1 MVWLSRYGV
10 WAVARYQEVHAV
22 LNDWRTFC
30 SGRGVGMADFAKEKP
45 WRPPNVVLET
55 DPPEHDRARAV
66 LNRVLSPAAM
76 KQLRAGFAAA
86 AEAKVREIVRK
97 SRFDAIAELAQA
109 FPLSVF
115 PDAVGLR
122 RVGRE
127 HLLPTPISPSTHSA
141 RRTSYGSKRSSAPL
155 HTSPGSTSSASVR
168 TSPPAG
174 WARRSMLRPIRARS
188 PRTRHQCWCAR
199 S

>member
-1 MVWLSRYGV
+1 M
-10 WAVARYQEVHAV
+10 ARYQEVHAV

-30 SGRGVGMADFAKEKP
+30 SGRGVGMTDFAKEKP
-45 WRPPNVVLET
+45 WRPPSLVLET

-109 FPLSVF
+109 FRGGTSSLVDPK
-115 PDAVGLR
+115 R
-122 RVGRE
+122 
-127 HLLPTPISPSTHSA
+127 PS
-141 RRTSYGSKRSSAPL
+141 
-155 HTSPGSTSSASVR
+155 HTSFF
-168 TSPPAG
+168 
-174 WARRSMLRPIRARS
+174 
-188 PRTRHQCWCAR
+188 
-199 S
+199 